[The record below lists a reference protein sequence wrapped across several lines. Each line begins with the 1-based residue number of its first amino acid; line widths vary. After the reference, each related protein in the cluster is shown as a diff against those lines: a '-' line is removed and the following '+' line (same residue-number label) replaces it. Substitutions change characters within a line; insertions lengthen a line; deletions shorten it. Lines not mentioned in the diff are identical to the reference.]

1 MPARP
6 DHQPKPQSIGHEA
19 LQALSIDA
27 VRAAIR
33 AGQYTRH
40 TAGLGR
46 GLLQCNLVIL
56 PASDAEAF
64 KGFCLANPQAC
75 PLVGISA
82 PGVPHIPALGE
93 TIDLRTDV
101 PRYNIY
107 RDGIQDSTQD
117 GNQAGTQDGQTFD
130 LLSLWQDDWV
140 AFALGCSFT
149 FERALIEAGIAMRH
163 VEQDRTVPMYVTNR
177 PTVASGPFGGTL
189 VVSMRP
195 IKYEDV
201 EQVKE
206 ISGRYPLA
214 HGAPVQVGEPSK
226 LGIEDLGTPNWGDRI
241 DVLDGEVPVFWA
253 CGVTPQVAIRTARPA
268 ICVTHAPGSM
278 LITDLDEFHGAAI
291 AA

>member
-1 MPARP
+1 M
-6 DHQPKPQSIGHEA
+6 DV
-19 LQALSIDA
+19 

-33 AGQYTRH
+33 SGDYTRH

-56 PASDAEAF
+56 PADDADAF
-64 KGFCLANPQAC
+64 QGFCKANAQAC
-75 PLVGISA
+75 PLVGVSE
-82 PGVPHIPALGE
+82 PGIPHIPTLGK

-107 RDGIQDSTQD
+107 RDGV
-117 GNQAGTQDGQTFD
+117 QDGQVFD
-130 LLSLWQDDWV
+130 LLDIWQDDWV

-163 VEQDRTVPMYVTNR
+163 VEQDRTVPMYVTSK
-177 PTVASGPFGGTL
+177 PTVSSGPFGGTL

-201 EQVKE
+201 EQVKK

-214 HGAPVQVGEPSK
+214 HGAPVQVGDPSK
-226 LGIEDLGTPNWGDRI
+226 LGINDLDTPSWGDRI

-253 CGVTPQVAIRTARPA
+253 CGVTPQVAIRTARPT

-278 LITDLDEFHGAAI
+278 LITDLDEFHGAAV

>member
-6 DHQPKPQSIGHEA
+6 AHQPDPQSISHDA
-19 LQALSIDA
+19 LQTLSIEG

-33 AGQYTRH
+33 AGSYTRH

-56 PASDAEAF
+56 PAGDAGAF
-64 KGFCLANPQAC
+64 HGFCEANAQAC
-75 PLVGISA
+75 PLVGFSE
-82 PGVPHIPALGE
+82 PGIPHIPSLGK

-107 RDGIQDSTQD
+107 RQGVQDEQV
-117 GNQAGTQDGQTFD
+117 FD
-130 LLSLWQDDWV
+130 LSNLWQDDWV
-140 AFALGCSFT
+140 VFALGCSFT

-163 VEQDRTVPMYVTNR
+163 VEQDLTVPMYVTNR
-177 PTVASGPFGGTL
+177 PTVSSGPFGGTL

-195 IKYEDV
+195 IRLADV
-201 EQVKE
+201 DRVKE
-206 ISGRYPLA
+206 ISARYPLA
-214 HGAPVQVGEPSK
+214 HGAPVQVGEPSS
-226 LGIEDLGTPNWGDRI
+226 LGIDNLDAPDWGDTIQVRP
-241 DVLDGEVPVFWA
+241 DEVPVFWA

-278 LITDLDEFHGAAI
+278 LITDLDEFHGAAE

>member
-1 MPARP
+1 ML
-6 DHQPKPQSIGHEA
+6 DPQSIGHEA
-19 LQALSIDA
+19 LQTQSIDV

-33 AGQYTRH
+33 AGNYTRH

-56 PASDAEAF
+56 PARDADAF
-64 KGFCLANPQAC
+64 RGFCVANAQAC
-75 PLVGISA
+75 PLVGLSE
-82 PGVPHIPALGE
+82 PGVPHIPPLGE

-107 RDGIQDSTQD
+107 RDG
-117 GNQAGTQDGQTFD
+117 AHDGQVFD
-130 LLSLWQDDWV
+130 LLTLWEDDWV

-163 VEQDRTVPMYVTNR
+163 VEQDRTVPMYVTNK
-177 PTVASGPFGGTL
+177 PTVSSGPFGGTL

-195 IKYEDV
+195 IKEADV
-201 EQVKE
+201 DKVRE
-206 ISGRYPLA
+206 ISSRYPLA
-214 HGAPVQVGEPSK
+214 HGAPVQVGEPTM
-226 LGIEDLGTPNWGDRI
+226 LGIEDLDRPNWGDRI
-241 DVLDGEVPVFWA
+241 DVLAGEVPVFWA
-253 CGVTPQVAIRTARPA
+253 CGVTPQVAIRTARPS

-278 LITDLDEFHGAAI
+278 LITDLDEFHGMKKGAAD

>member
-1 MPARP
+1 MPGTLNHDQVEMILPTVP
-6 DHQPKPQSIGHEA
+6 DPQSITHER
-19 LQALSIDA
+19 LQTEGIEA

-33 AGQYTRH
+33 AGHYTRH

-64 KGFCLANPQAC
+64 QGFCDANAQAC
-75 PLVGISA
+75 PLVGVSK

-93 TIDLRTDV
+93 GIDMRTDV

-107 RDGIQDSTQD
+107 RDGV
-117 GNQAGTQDGQTFD
+117 QDGQTFD

-149 FERALIEAGIAMRH
+149 FERALIEAGIGMRH
-163 VEQDRTVPMYVTNR
+163 VEQDRTVPMYVTNK
-177 PTVASGPFGGTL
+177 PTVPSGAFGGTL

-195 IKYEDV
+195 IKDEDV

-214 HGAPVQVGEPSK
+214 HGAPVQIGDPSK
-226 LGIEDLGTPNWGDRI
+226 LGIKDLDAPSWGERI

-278 LITDLDEFHGAAI
+278 LITDLDEFHGAA
-291 AA
+291 AAA

>member
-1 MPARP
+1 MPATP
-6 DHQPKPQSIGHEA
+6 DPQPASHEA
-19 LQALSIDA
+19 LQNQSMDV

-33 AGQYTRH
+33 AGEYTRH

-56 PASDAEAF
+56 PAGDADAF
-64 KGFCLANPQAC
+64 QGFCKANAQAC
-75 PLVGISA
+75 PLVGVSE
-82 PGVPHIPALGE
+82 PGVPRIPTLGK

-107 RDGIQDSTQD
+107 RDGV
-117 GNQAGTQDGQTFD
+117 QDGQAFD
-130 LLSLWQDDWV
+130 LLDVWQDDWV

-177 PTVASGPFGGTL
+177 PTVPSGPFGGTL

-195 IKYEDV
+195 IKQDDV
-201 EQVKE
+201 DTVIE

-214 HGAPVQVGEPSK
+214 HGAPVQVGDPSQ
-226 LGIEDLGTPNWGDRI
+226 LGIADLDAPNWGDRI
-241 DVLDGEVPVFWA
+241 DVLKGEVPVFWA

-278 LITDLDEFHGAAI
+278 LITDLDEFHGMKKSAAV
-291 AA
+291 AV